1 MSRFWSVLNAIAGT
15 EKFKKSLDTTKRASE
30 FGKMVFSDIRNQE
43 KEEIEE
49 IKAHGEELRKA
60 EKIQTLMIAFWVII
74 ATYSA
79 VLILRS
85 AALYI
90 RFSYIDIFI
99 IYAPLIS
106 FISIISTLKSI
117 GIRKAIRAARIKEE
131 TKCQN

>member
-1 MSRFWSVLNAIAGT
+1 MSRVWSVLNAIAGT
-15 EKFKKSLDTTKRASE
+15 EKFKKSLDTTKRASK
-30 FGKMVFSDIRNQE
+30 FGKMVFSDIRAHE

-49 IKAHGEELRKA
+49 IKAHDEELKKA
-60 EKIQTLMIAFWVII
+60 EKIQTFMIAFWLLI

-90 RFSYIDIFI
+90 RFSHIDIFI

-106 FISIISTLKSI
+106 FISIFSTLKSI
-117 GIRKAIRAARIKEE
+117 KTRKAIRAARIKEA